1 MLPVHVR
8 EATEADV
15 PAVSETLAH
24 AFHDDPVMTWIYPT
38 HQRRRRFL
46 EINLAK
52 LHLRHGGVYT
62 TADAAGAALWDPPGH
77 WKLTARD
84 MIRTGPA
91 MFRVTGRNVV
101 RGSRLM
107 SALDRAHPKE
117 PHWYLAVL
125 GTHPDHQGK
134 GVGSALMA
142 PVLER
147 CDAEGIPAYLESSK
161 ESNVP
166 FYERHG
172 FRVTQELPLPGGG
185 PSVWLMWRD
194 PQVA

>member
-1 MLPVHVR
+1 MVETR
-8 EATEADV
+8 KATAADV
-15 PAVSETLAH
+15 PALSETLAL

-38 HQRRRRFL
+38 HERRRRFL
-46 EINLAK
+46 EINIAK
-52 LHLRHGGVYT
+52 LHLRHGGSYT
-62 TADAAGAALWDPPGH
+62 TDGVEGAALWDPPGH
-77 WKLTARD
+77 WKLSARD

-101 RGSRLM
+101 RGTRLM
-107 SALDRAHPKE
+107 NAIDRKHPKE

-125 GTHPDHQGK
+125 GTRPEHQGK
-134 GVGSALMA
+134 GIGSALMA

-147 CDAEGIPAYLESSK
+147 CDTEGIPAYLESSK

-172 FRVTQELPLPGGG
+172 FEVTEELPLPGGG
-185 PSVWLMWRD
+185 PSIWLMWRE
-194 PQVA
+194 PRLA